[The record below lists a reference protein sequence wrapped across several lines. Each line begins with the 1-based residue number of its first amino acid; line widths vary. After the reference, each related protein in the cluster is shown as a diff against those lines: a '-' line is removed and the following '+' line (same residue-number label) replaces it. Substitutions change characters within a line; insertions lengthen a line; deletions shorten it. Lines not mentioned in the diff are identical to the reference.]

1 MSASRT
7 EDTDAAEGREAL
19 DRRSTRNEAGA
30 CHMSYRNCCAGSRSR
45 GQTRCGRCSSA
56 TPARVDAIGF
66 AALLSRR
73 VRRGRRRIAV
83 SQRFSQQEGRPRSW
97 CGWYMRQRKGIADKS
112 YNLARNWA
120 RWGRPTTP
128 RSGAIVVWRSH
139 VGEIV
144 SYQGGCTATVHSGND
159 AGAVR
164 TRERN
169 ICNAIAF
176 RA

>member
-1 MSASRT
+1 MNY
-7 EDTDAAEGREAL
+7 L
-19 DRRSTRNEAGA
+19 
-30 CHMSYRNCCAGSRSR
+30 HMSWTGIVLALAFCTPVDACPQHHDLQPCVSGSFTRQTSTGRIQQRHRFAAQASRSR
-45 GQTRCGRCSSA
+45 RWSTG
-56 TPARVDAIGF
+56 
-66 AALLSRR
+66 
-73 VRRGRRRIAV
+73 RIAV
-83 SQRFSQQEGRPRSW
+83 SQRFSQQDGRPRSW